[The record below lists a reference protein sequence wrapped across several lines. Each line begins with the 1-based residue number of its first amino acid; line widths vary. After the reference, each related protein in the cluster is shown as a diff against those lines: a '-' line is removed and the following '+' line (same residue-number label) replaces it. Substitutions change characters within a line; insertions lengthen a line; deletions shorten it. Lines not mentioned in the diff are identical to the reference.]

1 MVGDGP
7 YGKEWSVMATVALRL
22 VNEADLDGIFEQM
35 SDPVSVQ
42 MAAFTTEDPND
53 RAAFESHMATLRASP
68 DVTVR
73 AITCDGRL
81 VGTIG
86 RFVLEGVTEV
96 TYWLDRSFWGK
107 GIASRALELLL
118 EGVPVRP
125 VRARIAS
132 DNVGSLRVLQKAGFE
147 TVGTEMSYAP
157 ARDAEIEETI
167 LELS

>member
-1 MVGDGP
+1 VLN
-7 YGKEWSVMATVALRL
+7 GKEWSAMPTVVPRL
-22 VNEADLDGIFEQM
+22 VDESDLDGIFEQM
-35 SDPVSVQ
+35 RDPVSVQ

-53 RAAFESHMATLRASP
+53 RAAFDSHMAKTMSSP
-68 DVTVR
+68 DVTVC
-73 AITCDGRL
+73 AITCDDRL

-96 TYWLDRSFWGK
+96 TCWLDRSSWGK

-118 EGVPVRP
+118 EDVSVRP
-125 VRARIAS
+125 VPDRVGS

-147 TVGTEMSYAP
+147 TVGTEVSYAL

>member
-1 MVGDGP
+1 MV
-7 YGKEWSVMATVALRL
+7 VMPTVVLRL
-22 VNEADLDGIFEQM
+22 VNESDLDGIFEQM
-35 SDPVSVQ
+35 RDPESVQ

-53 RAAFESHMATLRASP
+53 RAAFDSHMNALLSSP

-73 AITCDGRL
+73 AIMYDDRL
-81 VGTIG
+81 AGTIG

-96 TYWLDRSFWGK
+96 TYWVDRSFWGK
-107 GIASRALELLL
+107 GIASRALALLL
-118 EGVPVRP
+118 EDVSVRP
-125 VRARIAS
+125 VRARVAS

-147 TVGTEMSYAP
+147 AVGTEVSYAT